1 MVIANA
7 LGDGLVVFLADD
19 GRWVN
24 SIGEARVA
32 RDEAEA
38 DALLAN
44 AKEAELRNEVI
55 DPYLIDVLLAADG
68 PRPLEYR
75 EFIRA
80 TGPTV

>member
-7 LGDGLVVFLADD
+7 LSDGLVVFLAQDD
-19 GRWVN
+19 AWVN
-24 SIGEARVA
+24 AIGDARVA
-32 RDEAEA
+32 HNDAEA
-38 DALLAN
+38 DAMLAT
-44 AKEAELRNEVI
+44 AKEAERRNEVI
-55 DPYLIDVLLAADG
+55 DPYLIDVLVAADG